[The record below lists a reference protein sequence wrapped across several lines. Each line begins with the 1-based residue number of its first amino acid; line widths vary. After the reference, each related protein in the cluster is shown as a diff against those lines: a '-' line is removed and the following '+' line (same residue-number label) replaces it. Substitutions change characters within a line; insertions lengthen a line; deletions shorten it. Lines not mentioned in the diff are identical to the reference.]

1 MKQVRGPDKKR
12 SPQASLLVELGT
24 EELPPV
30 SLSRLGEA
38 FATLLADS
46 LTKLGLTDQPP
57 IWFATPRRLAV
68 LVPQVARRQSSR
80 VNERRGPTVSSA
92 FDDEGLPTRAAKGF
106 AQSCGVAVDALE
118 RLETDAGLRL
128 VYRTQEPG
136 KMASALIPDCIAA
149 ALAALPISKR
159 MRWGEGDV
167 EFVRPV
173 HWLIVVHGKTQVRCR
188 VLGVNASTASHGH
201 RFLTDKPVRIT
212 SADGYAQALKEN
224 GFVIADFT
232 ERRETIRR
240 QVETL
245 GRRAGGKTIV
255 GEELLDTVTGL
266 VEWPRALV
274 GDFDPAFLEIPPE
287 VLISS
292 MRDHQK
298 FFHVVDESGQLLP
311 KFITVCNIESRRV
324 ARVRSGNERVL
335 GARLAD
341 ARFFWEEDCNRSLED
356 WVEDLRE
363 VRFQENL
370 GSLYDKTCR
379 IEKLAA
385 SIAAE
390 LGWDESRALRSARL
404 CKADLVSQMVSEFP
418 GLQGTMGHHYARLNG
433 EPREVSVALEEH
445 YLPRHAGDKLPTS
458 RSGKILALADRV
470 DTLTG
475 IFSTGEEP
483 TGERDP
489 YGLRRAALGMIRI
502 LVEKKLA
509 LDLTYL
515 VDLSASVYVADGHTI
530 ADGVCDQVI
539 QFITERYRAYYT
551 AAGFSNDEI
560 NAVLEVGATQPVDFD
575 RRLRA
580 VSRFRRNRAAPS
592 LAEANKR
599 IRNILR
605 KTDQRVPLKID
616 NTLFDHAAEESLA
629 AALVEISAAVGPL
642 VQRGDYTRALG
653 QLARLREPVDCFFT
667 DVMVL
672 VDDPAV
678 RTNRLA
684 LLNQLSNLLRTVAD
698 ISRLQPP
705 A

>member
-1 MKQVRGPDKKR
+1 
-12 SPQASLLVELGT
+12 L
-24 EELPPV
+24 
-30 SLSRLGEA
+30 
-38 FATLLADS
+38 
-46 LTKLGLTDQPP
+46 
-57 IWFATPRRLAV
+57 
-68 LVPQVARRQSSR
+68 
-80 VNERRGPTVSSA
+80 
-92 FDDEGLPTRAAKGF
+92 
-106 AQSCGVAVDALE
+106 
-118 RLETDAGLRL
+118 
-128 VYRTQEPG
+128 
-136 KMASALIPDCIAA
+136 
-149 ALAALPISKR
+149 
-159 MRWGEGDV
+159 
-167 EFVRPV
+167 
-173 HWLIVVHGKTQVRCR
+173 
-188 VLGVNASTASHGH
+188 
-201 RFLTDKPVRIT
+201 
-212 SADGYAQALKEN
+212 
-224 GFVIADFT
+224 
-232 ERRETIRR
+232 
-240 QVETL
+240 
-245 GRRAGGKTIV
+245 
-255 GEELLDTVTGL
+255 
-266 VEWPRALV
+266 
-274 GDFDPAFLEIPPE
+274 
-287 VLISS
+287 
-292 MRDHQK
+292 
-298 FFHVVDESGQLLP
+298 
-311 KFITVCNIESRRV
+311 
-324 ARVRSGNERVL
+324 
-335 GARLAD
+335 
-341 ARFFWEEDCNRSLED
+341 LED
-356 WVEDLRE
+356 WVEDLRG

-370 GSLYDKTCR
+370 GSLYDKTRR
-379 IEKLAA
+379 IEKLAV

-390 LGWDESRALRSARL
+390 LGWDTSRAARSAHL

-418 GLQGTMGHHYARLNG
+418 DLQGKMGYQYARLNR
-433 EPREVSVALEEH
+433 EPKEVAIALEEH

-489 YGLRRAALGMIRI
+489 YGLRRAALGIIRI

-515 VDLSASVYVADGHTI
+515 VDLSVSIYVADGHAI
-530 ADGVCDQVI
+530 YDDLREQVI

-551 AAGFSNDEI
+551 ASGFSNDEI
-560 NAVLEVGATQPVDFD
+560 NAVLEVGTTQPVDFD

-580 VSRFRRNRAAPS
+580 VSRFRRNRSAPR

-672 VDDPAV
+672 VDDPNL

-684 LLNQLSNLLRTVAD
+684 LLSQLSDLLRAVAD
-698 ISRLQPP
+698 ISRLQPS

>member
-1 MKQVRGPDKKR
+1 
-12 SPQASLLVELGT
+12 
-24 EELPPV
+24 
-30 SLSRLGEA
+30 
-38 FATLLADS
+38 
-46 LTKLGLTDQPP
+46 
-57 IWFATPRRLAV
+57 
-68 LVPQVARRQSSR
+68 
-80 VNERRGPTVSSA
+80 
-92 FDDEGLPTRAAKGF
+92 
-106 AQSCGVAVDALE
+106 
-118 RLETDAGLRL
+118 
-128 VYRTQEPG
+128 
-136 KMASALIPDCIAA
+136 MASTLIPDCIAA

-159 MRWGEGDV
+159 MRWGDGDV

-173 HWLIVVHGKTQVRCR
+173 HWLIVIHGKTSVKCQI
-188 VLGVNASTASHGH
+188 LGVNANTFSHGH
-201 RFLTDKPVRIT
+201 RFLADKPVRIIN
-212 SADGYAQALKEN
+212 ADGYAQTLKEN
-224 GFVIADFT
+224 GFVIAGFSD
-232 ERRETIRR
+232 RRESIRK
-240 QVETL
+240 QAEIL
-245 GRRAGGKTIV
+245 GRKAGGKTIF
-255 GEELLDTVTGL
+255 GEKLLDTVTGL

-274 GDFDPAFLEIPPE
+274 GDFDPDFLDIPSE

-298 FFHVVDESGQLLP
+298 FFHIVDESGQLLP
-311 KFITVCNIESRRV
+311 KFIAVCNIESRQL
-324 ARVRSGNERVL
+324 ARVRSGYERVL

-341 ARFFWEEDCNRSLED
+341 ARFFWEADCNRLLED
-356 WVEDLRE
+356 WVEDLRG

-379 IEKLAA
+379 IEKLAVL
-385 SIAAE
+385 IATE
-390 LGWDESRALRSARL
+390 LGWDKSRAARSAHL
-404 CKADLVSQMVSEFP
+404 CKADLVSHMVSEFP
-418 GLQGTMGHHYARLNG
+418 DLQGTMGHQYARLNR
-433 EPREVSVALEEH
+433 EPKEVAIALGEH

-489 YGLRRAALGMIRI
+489 YGLRRAALGIIRI

-515 VDLSASVYVADGHTI
+515 VDLSVSIYVADGHTI
-530 ADGVCDQVI
+530 DDNVREQVI

-560 NAVLEVGATQPVDFD
+560 NAVLEVGTTQPVDFD

-580 VSRFRRNRAAPS
+580 VSRFRRNRSAPS

-605 KTDQRVPLKID
+605 KTEQQVPLKID
-616 NTLFDHAAEESLA
+616 NTLFNHAAEESLA

-653 QLARLREPVDCFFT
+653 QLARLREPVDCFFS

-672 VDDPAV
+672 VDDPNL

-684 LLNQLSNLLRTVAD
+684 LLSQLSNLLRAVAD
-698 ISRLQPP
+698 ISRLQPS